1 MPKSKVQKGAEN
13 SNVAEQAARQIAR
26 RRRPD
31 RSEAMSI
38 HTEEGDNKK
47 YLMHSLH
54 MWDWEKPDMTD
65 DKAVR
70 DRVQQYFQLC
80 ADDDMKPSVEGLA
93 VAFDVDRR
101 TIVRWASGET
111 KSLSVSA
118 RLTIKKAYTILNLQ
132 MADYMQNGR
141 INPVAGIF
149 LMKNNLA
156 YSDQTEVVLTPNSPT
171 GDVTDRKEL
180 EAEYVIDATDEQTSE
195 Q

>member
-1 MPKSKVQKGAEN
+1 MTKKAQKGVE
-13 SNVAEQAARQIAR
+13 SNLTTDAAKQIVK

-31 RSEAMSI
+31 RSEALSV
-38 HTEEGDNKK
+38 HAEEGDNKK

-70 DRVQQYFQLC
+70 DRVQKYFQLC

-93 VAFDVDRR
+93 VAFDVDRK
-101 TIVRWASGET
+101 TIVRWVNGEV
-111 KSLSVSA
+111 KSLSNDA
-118 RLTIKKAYTILNLQ
+118 RLSIKKAYTLLNLQ

-149 LMKNNLA
+149 LMKNNMSYA
-156 YSDQTEVVLTPNSPT
+156 DQTEVVLTPNNPT
-171 GDVTDRKEL
+171 GDATDQRKL
-180 EAEYVIDATDEQTSE
+180 EADYIIETTDEQTNE